1 LVQALKK
8 AIFIWY
14 QQNLCTHRAI
24 RMCPQPLFSPPV
36 NSFLHQY
43 GLWMEIDKMCAS
55 KCCRFWPRIL
65 DWLQLSVLYTL
76 PIVIVPN
83 TLLVIIDR
91 PLLLLD
97 SYSILLIFLIHIW
110 CFYHMTKN
118 SAKYIVN
125 CLVFNDLLGLFLS
138 CKKEKESLLY
148 ALSSFLT
155 SLKINGPRAHFG
167 LSSISFSHFSSHFS
181 AT

>member
-1 LVQALKK
+1 MVSCPTWSKNLGRTL
-8 AIFIWY
+8 
-14 QQNLCTHRAI
+14 LCTHRAI
-24 RMCPQPLFSPPV
+24 RMCPQPLFLLAPIWSMDKKWQNVSRKLLLRAAADFGPEILGVNWSPY
-36 NSFLHQY
+36 L
-43 GLWMEIDKMCAS
+43 
-55 KCCRFWPRIL
+55 
-65 DWLQLSVLYTL
+65 
-76 PIVIVPN
+76 VIVSNTN

-97 SYSILLIFLIHIW
+97 SYSILLIFHIHIW

-181 AT
+181 AS

>member
-1 LVQALKK
+1 MWAANCCYGRLQILVQK
-8 AIFIWY
+8 FW
-14 QQNLCTHRAI
+14 
-24 RMCPQPLFSPPV
+24 
-36 NSFLHQY
+36 
-43 GLWMEIDKMCAS
+43 GLIEP
-55 KCCRFWPRIL
+55 FV
-65 DWLQLSVLYTL
+65 WLQFSVLTTPYL
-76 PIVIVPN
+76 VIVSN

-97 SYSILLIFLIHIW
+97 SYSILLIFHIHIW

-125 CLVFNDLLGLFLS
+125 CLVFNDLLDLFLS

-181 AT
+181 AS